1 MTWGVHSLYTS
12 DFDNLGPIGCADV
25 IQSEEARKAQEWAGD
40 YVSIRGI
47 SLQDRRRFSYPR
59 ALVEQTADGFQIRR
73 DDQTPDNAVQISDK
87 SAYELIQ
94 WLQYA
99 LEQRK

>member
-1 MTWGVHSLYTS
+1 MSL
-12 DFDNLGPIGCADV
+12 
-25 IQSEEARKAQEWAGD
+25 
-40 YVSIRGI
+40 RGI
-47 SLQDRRRFSYPR
+47 SLQDRRRLSYPR
-59 ALVEQTADGFQIRR
+59 ALVEQTADGFSVRR
-73 DDQTPDNAVQISDK
+73 DDQKPEEAVQISDG